1 MCHSALG
8 LDAPVHWYVYECVVM
23 ANSTSV
29 TDPERA
35 RKLGKASL
43 GVSIAGVIVTVILII
58 IIIAVNVSAA
68 QNTK

>member
-1 MCHSALG
+1 
-8 LDAPVHWYVYECVVM
+8 M